1 MWDGRENLS
10 TITGMNDSLKNWIPV
25 TADVL
30 GLILHIVL
38 FSTLYNLFSSRNAAA
53 WFVVAGAYFVFCLA
67 VNGLKK
73 LQPDERGEVPRWL
86 AKFDFT
92 RSRPLTVIIAVVMA
106 ITVIMIQADINQ
118 LVESALALAQSPGEV
133 HEGEVS
139 LYYAFG
145 PSFLWTILG
154 LFYLLVLITNV
165 EQNVEPDSGR
175 YLRNEFVGLLAINVL
190 IVTYSAYFA
199 TLVDRLE
206 LAGGGLVAGFVG
218 LLLLYTVLFDPLR
231 LLHFLKRPQ
240 SLSLISYIIFVAY
253 CLIRVFV

>member
-38 FSTLYNLFSSRNAAA
+38 FSTLYNLFSNRNAAA
-53 WFVVAGAYFVFCLA
+53 WFVVAGTYFVFCLA

-73 LQPDERGEVPRWL
+73 LQPDRNEETPSWL
-86 AKFDFT
+86 DKFDFT
-92 RSRPLTVIIAVVMA
+92 RSRPITVLIGVMMA
-106 ITVIMIQADINQ
+106 FTVIMIQADINQ
-118 LVESALALAQSPGEV
+118 LVESAIILAQNPGEV

-165 EQNVEPDSGR
+165 EQNVEPNSGR
-175 YLRNEFVGLLAINVL
+175 YMRNEFVGLLATNAL
-190 IVTYSAYFA
+190 IVVYSAYFA
-199 TLVDRLE
+199 TLVDRVQLGGIE
-206 LAGGGLVAGFVG
+206 LIIGLIG

-240 SLSLISYIIFVAY
+240 PLGLISYIIFVAY